1 MKQSSKVI
9 LNTGTLYIKIIITTL
24 VTLFSTRIAL
34 NALGVDSFGLYNLI
48 AGIII
53 LLSFLNGALLVST
66 QRFLS
71 IAIGEK
77 NYDKLSSIFNVSVLI
92 HILIAAFLAIVLIA
106 IKPLLFDG
114 FLSIKPEM
122 VPEAERVYE
131 IMILTTI
138 ITLFTVPYN
147 SVINAREEMW
157 FFAISEILI
166 ALLKLFAAIYIM
178 YAKDNLLTTYT
189 FLMLIAILA
198 GTLTKYLWCRYRYKE
213 TRIRFRQ
220 IFNKPIFKEMIG
232 FISWNTL
239 GSASVLFRNQGVA
252 IVLNIFFGT
261 AINAAYGIANNLN
274 SMVLVFSTTLS
285 MVFTP
290 MIIMARGEGN
300 DNKML
305 FISILS
311 SKTSFYLSSVLAIPI
326 LLYTPLILKIWL
338 GNIPEYSV
346 VLSRLII
353 LSFLVIQL
361 YPGITRIIY
370 AVGDIK
376 YYQIIISIFL
386 ISIIPLGYIAF
397 KFGCPPYSIL
407 IIMIISQICT
417 LLTTVYFAKIKSKL
431 DMRNFIRKSV
441 INPVFYFCIVV
452 LCGVLISRVI
462 SEINELIDMF
472 LTSTICIIIYSVIY
486 YKIIYNRDERILIN
500 NLINKFNVI

>member
-1 MKQSSKVI
+1 MRQSSKVI

-92 HILIAAFLAIVLIA
+92 HILIAAFLVIVLIA

-147 SVINAREEMW
+147 SVINSREEMW

-189 FLMLIAILA
+189 FLMLIAILS
-198 GTLTKYLWCRYRYKE
+198 GTLLKYLWCRFRYKE
-213 TRIRFRQ
+213 VRIRFSKM
-220 IFNKPIFKEMIG
+220 FNKPIFKEM
-232 FISWNTL
+232 
-239 GSASVLFRNQGVA
+239 
-252 IVLNIFFGT
+252 
-261 AINAAYGIANNLN
+261 
-274 SMVLVFSTTLS
+274 
-285 MVFTP
+285 
-290 MIIMARGEGN
+290 
-300 DNKML
+300 
-305 FISILS
+305 
-311 SKTSFYLSSVLAIPI
+311 
-326 LLYTPLILKIWL
+326 
-338 GNIPEYSV
+338 
-346 VLSRLII
+346 
-353 LSFLVIQL
+353 
-361 YPGITRIIY
+361 
-370 AVGDIK
+370 VG
-376 YYQIIISIFL
+376 
-386 ISIIPLGYIAF
+386 
-397 KFGCPPYSIL
+397 
-407 IIMIISQICT
+407 
-417 LLTTVYFAKIKSKL
+417 
-431 DMRNFIRKSV
+431 
-441 INPVFYFCIVV
+441 
-452 LCGVLISRVI
+452 
-462 SEINELIDMF
+462 
-472 LTSTICIIIYSVIY
+472 
-486 YKIIYNRDERILIN
+486 
-500 NLINKFNVI
+500 